1 MKTYKKVMI
10 IVMTL
15 YMILY
20 PILPTYGTK
29 SGDSILLALII
40 IQFSGILLIK
50 EERQNVCKDIRNI
63 KKDKIFMALIA
74 LNIIMYLSAIF
85 AIDKV
90 NTIKNSIRFSMYIF
104 MFYMVSYK
112 IDNKYRSTL
121 IINSFILSAFIT
133 GICTLYQ
140 IYQVTSLGYSIDNT
154 VRMTSFLE
162 NSNNLGV
169 YSILAFFLS
178 LMLCINTKEKWKK
191 GLYGVT
197 TILLIVNIIF
207 SQSRNALLG
216 LILGVFVLAILYDK
230 RILLLALLLPIML
243 IVIPESRMRIIQI
256 FDMNQNS
263 SRLGIWSIAGKIIKD
278 NPLKGI
284 GYENFQ
290 YAYSQYIEK
299 YPQFKFEDGYVAL
312 HPHNIFLKFQAE
324 LGIVGLLI
332 FCVFLFF
339 TLKMLFGFINKTKD
353 KMMKGIVTAIF
364 VALVTFIA
372 MNLIDCYFGAPK
384 VIMSMLLLI
393 AIANN
398 YDKVQKNITY

>member
-1 MKTYKKVMI
+1 MKTYKKTMM
-10 IVMTL
+10 IVMML

-29 SGDSILLALII
+29 SGDTILIGLII

-50 EERQNVCKDIRNI
+50 EERKSVYKDIKNI
-63 KKDKIFMALIA
+63 KKDKMFMALIA
-74 LNIIMYLSAIF
+74 LNVVMYLSAIF

-90 NTIKNSIRFSMYIF
+90 GTIKNSIRFSMYIF

-112 IDNKYRSTL
+112 IGNKYKTTL
-121 IINSFILSAFIT
+121 ILDSFILSAIIT
-133 GICTLYQ
+133 GFCTLYQ
-140 IYQVTSLGYSIDNT
+140 IYQVTSLGYSIDST

-216 LILGVFVLAILYDK
+216 LILGVFILAILYDK
-230 RILLLALLLPIML
+230 RILLASIILPVVLLI
-243 IVIPESRMRIIQI
+243 IPESRMRIIQI

-263 SRLGIWSIAGKIIKD
+263 SRLNIWSIAGKIIKE
-278 NPLKGI
+278 NPVVGI

-290 YAYSQYIEK
+290 YAYPQYIER
-299 YPQFKFEDGYVAL
+299 YPQFKIEEGYVAL
-312 HPHNIFLKFQAE
+312 HPHNIFLKFQSE
-324 LGIVGLLI
+324 LGIIGLAVFCI
-332 FCVFLFF
+332 FIFF
-339 TLKMLFGFINKTKD
+339 TCKKLFCFINKTKD
-353 KMMKGIVTAIF
+353 KMMKGIGTAVF
-364 VALVTFIA
+364 VAFITFMA

-384 VIMSMLLLI
+384 VIISMLLLI
-393 AIANN
+393 AVVNH
-398 YDKVQKNITY
+398 YDKLEQRIIY